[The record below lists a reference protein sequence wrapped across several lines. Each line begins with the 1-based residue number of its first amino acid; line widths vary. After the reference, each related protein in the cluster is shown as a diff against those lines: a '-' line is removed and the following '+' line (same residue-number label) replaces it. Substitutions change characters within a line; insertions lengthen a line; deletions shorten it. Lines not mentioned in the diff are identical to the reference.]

1 MRALIILV
9 VMNLTWINGSAQKIY
24 STPVYLGL
32 DIVKGIP
39 SYILPD
45 QYFIRKTV
53 IIEPY
58 VRFNTQKTRRS
69 MLIGAG
75 FASGNSKTD
84 TALQISNQKF
94 QGVYFKVGFEKKN
107 RTRPM
112 SIGIGPILS
121 IAGFKG
127 NYHFKGATFGD
138 YNATFYDKKNIAF
151 GAEGYMTYDL
161 PLNKKF
167 SLRFLARSVIAMRT
181 RGTIS
186 PDYYPGIGHT
196 RYMQKF
202 LVSGGFT
209 TQLFFRCK

>member
-1 MRALIILV
+1 MKRLIFLIIMHLV
-9 VMNLTWINGSAQKIY
+9 WIHGNTQKIY

-32 DIVKGIP
+32 DVVKGIP
-39 SYILPD
+39 SYIFPD

-58 VRFNTQKTRRS
+58 VRFSMQKPRRS

-75 FASGNSKTD
+75 FASGNSKKD
-84 TALQISNQKF
+84 TSLQVSDQKF

-107 RTRPM
+107 KNRPM

-127 NYHFKGATFGD
+127 NYHFKGPAFGD
-138 YNATFYDKKNIAF
+138 YHATFSDKKNIAF

-186 PDYYPGIGHT
+186 PDYYPGIGYT
-196 RYMQKF
+196 REMQKF
-202 LVSGGFT
+202 LFSGGFT

>member
-1 MRALIILV
+1 MRPLIILV
-9 VMNLTWINGSAQKIY
+9 IMNLVWIHGNAQKIY

-32 DIVKGIP
+32 DVVKGIP
-39 SYILPD
+39 SYIFPD
-45 QYFIRKTV
+45 QYFIRNTM

-58 VRFNTQKTRRS
+58 VRFNTQKPRRS

-75 FASGNSKTD
+75 YASGHSKTD
-84 TALQISNQKF
+84 TSLQISNQKF
-94 QGVYFKVGFEKKN
+94 SGVYFKVGFEKKN

-161 PLNKKF
+161 PLSEKF

-186 PDYYPGIGHT
+186 PDYYPGIGYT
-196 RYMQKF
+196 RDLQKF
-202 LVSGGFT
+202 LFSGGLT
-209 TQLFFRCK
+209 TQLFFRYK